1 MAKTFLIYYGEA
13 VGTTSQPYITV
24 FTMDFKKEEQ
34 ESRQRGKC
42 LPINKYITKNGI
54 EGVKNVGPSFSVSQL
69 SELGARNNFHDKATN
84 VVRSKVVTFYVVSMS
99 LFFSPNIFLF
109 AM

>member
-1 MAKTFLIYYGEA
+1 MSTHK
-13 VGTTSQPYITV
+13 Q
-24 FTMDFKKEEQ
+24 
-34 ESRQRGKC
+34 
-42 LPINKYITKNGI
+42 ITKNGI

-69 SELGARNNFHDKATN
+69 SELGARNNFRDKATN

-99 LFFSPNIFLF
+99 LFYSPNIFLF